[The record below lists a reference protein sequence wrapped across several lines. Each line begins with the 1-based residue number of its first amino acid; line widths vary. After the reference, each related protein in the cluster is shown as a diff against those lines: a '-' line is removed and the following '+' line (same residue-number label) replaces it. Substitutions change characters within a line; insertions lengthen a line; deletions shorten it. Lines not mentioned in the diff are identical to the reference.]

1 MATAPVP
8 TTGYFE
14 YLPLVLKTHLD
25 TKLTSDVIVAT
36 KVPDP
41 RPPRLVVLW
50 SVPTSGD
57 MNLVLSQRRCIIQCW
72 DRSEILTG
80 RLAEKVRG
88 YLIDAIRL
96 PGNGIRDVNVI
107 GEPAMFPDPDDP
119 TNAPRAQLTVD
130 ILMRATY
137 VA

>member
-1 MATAPVP
+1 MAVVPVP

-14 YLPLVLKTHLD
+14 YCPLVIKNHLD
-25 TKLTSDVIVAT
+25 TKLPSDVVVAT

-41 RPPRLVVLW
+41 RPPRLVTIE

-57 MNLVLSQRRCIIQCW
+57 MNLVLSHRRCILQFW

-88 YLIDAIRL
+88 YLIDAIYQ
-96 PGNGIRDVNVI
+96 PGNGIRDVIVV
-107 GEPAMFPDPDDP
+107 GEPGMFPDPDDP